1 MYTFFYDE
9 GIVKIN
15 WIENI
20 LYPKVFLNRRKATKY
35 FQGKT
40 ILITGASEGIGKA
53 CAIILSKFQVHLIL
67 VARSQEKLEEVK
79 AIATQN
85 NSTASI
91 YVTDLY
97 QEQQIDQLIEYIHA
111 RQMTIDILISNAG
124 KSIHRSLTKS
134 LPRYHDFT
142 RTNMLNYL
150 APVKLTLA
158 LTPLLSQQKG
168 QIINISAL
176 NVLLPPAPHWAAYQA
191 SKTAF
196 DQYCRSN
203 QSEWKKM
210 NVKLKTVYLPLVKT
224 EMIAP
229 NDLYK
234 NFPAMQSSE
243 AALRII
249 KLILGTGSYSRP
261 WWSPFPITIGFFIR
275 KIWDKF

>member
-1 MYTFFYDE
+1 M
-9 GIVKIN
+9 KIN
-15 WIENI
+15 WIQNI
-20 LYPKVFLNRRKATKY
+20 LYPKVFLNNRKAKKN

-40 ILITGASEGIGKA
+40 ILITGASKGIGKA
-53 CAIILSKFQVHLIL
+53 CAILLSQFQVHLIL
-67 VARSQEKLEEVK
+67 VARSQEKLEEVET
-79 AIATQN
+79 IVVQN

-97 QEQQIDQLIEYIHA
+97 QEQQVDQLIAHIHTKQIA
-111 RQMTIDILISNAG
+111 IDIFISNAG
-124 KSIHRSLTKS
+124 KSIQRSLKKS

-142 RTNMLNYL
+142 RTNTLNYL

-158 LTPLLSQQKG
+158 LTPILSQQKG
-168 QIINISAL
+168 HIINVSAL
-176 NVLLPPAPHWAAYQA
+176 NVLLLPSPQWAAYQA

-210 NVKLKTVYLPLVKT
+210 NVKLKTIYLPLVKT
-224 EMIAP
+224 EMIAS
-229 NDLYK
+229 NDGYK
-234 NFPAMQSSE
+234 NFPAMESSE
-243 AALRII
+243 AALRIT
-249 KLILGTGSYSRP
+249 KLLLDHSSYSRP

>member
-1 MYTFFYDE
+1 
-9 GIVKIN
+9 VKIN

-20 LYPKVFLNRRKATKY
+20 LYPKVFLNKRKTSKY

-40 ILITGASEGIGKA
+40 ILITGASKGIGKA
-53 CAIILSKFQVHLIL
+53 CAILLSKFKVHLIL
-67 VARSQEKLEEVK
+67 VARSQEKLDEVK

-97 QEQQIDQLIEYIHA
+97 QEPQIDQLIEYIHTT
-111 RQMTIDILISNAG
+111 QLPIDIFISNAG
-124 KSIHRSLTKS
+124 KSIQRSLKKS

-158 LTPLLSQQKG
+158 LTPILSHQKG

-176 NVLLPPAPHWAAYQA
+176 NVLLLPSPKWAAYQA

-210 NVKLKTVYLPLVKT
+210 NVKLKTIYLPLVKT
-224 EMIAP
+224 EMSAP

-249 KLILGTGSYSRP
+249 KLIIDTGSYSRS